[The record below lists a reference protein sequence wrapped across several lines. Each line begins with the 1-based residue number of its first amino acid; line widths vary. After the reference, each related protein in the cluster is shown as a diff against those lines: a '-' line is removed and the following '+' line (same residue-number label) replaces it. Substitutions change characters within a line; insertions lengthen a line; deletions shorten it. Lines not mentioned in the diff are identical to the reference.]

1 MQIIQYHVP
10 MATDSEKNARRMLA
24 GGVLFATVGIL
35 ALAITLMQPGV
46 QDEQQRLAEDIF
58 DTEAEIA
65 AKYEV
70 LKALDASTATGTGR
84 VQISEEEKLRV
95 LQALSQESGI

>member
-1 MQIIQYHVP
+1 MT
-10 MATDSEKNARRMLA
+10 TDSEKNARRMLA

-35 ALAITLMQPGV
+35 ALAITLMQPSV
-46 QDEQQRLAEDIF
+46 QKDEQQRLAEDIF

-70 LKALDASTATGTGR
+70 LKALNDSSASTSGA
-84 VQISEEEKLRV
+84 QLSEEEKLRV
-95 LQALSQESGI
+95 LESLTVIE

>member
-1 MQIIQYHVP
+1 MITI
-10 MATDSEKNARRMLA
+10 MAIDSEKNARRMLA

-35 ALAITLMQPGV
+35 ALAITLMQPTAQEERERV
-46 QDEQQRLAEDIF
+46 ADEIF

-70 LKALDASTATGTGR
+70 LAALSASNASSTRNAEE
-84 VQISEEEKLRV
+84 IPEEEKLRV
-95 LQALSQESGI
+95 LESLKVQRTVE